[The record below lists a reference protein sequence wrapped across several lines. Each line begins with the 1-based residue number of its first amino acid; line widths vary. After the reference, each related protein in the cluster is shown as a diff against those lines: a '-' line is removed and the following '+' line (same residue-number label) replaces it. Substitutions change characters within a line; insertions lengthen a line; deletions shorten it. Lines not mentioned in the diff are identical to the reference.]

1 MPKANPD
8 YRTRIL
14 DAAREVM
21 SERGFESDI
30 HEVIER
36 AGVGVSTVYRH
47 FPNKEA
53 LFRAVTQEMVDKTRL
68 QFLDIAVNYRDAID
82 CIALTMKLGFENVEQ
97 YGHLAIQMF
106 SGAEPKQY
114 SDLFDREALEAF
126 FAALIERGIH
136 QGHFRKDLDV
146 RHAVGVWFALV
157 APKVLSRMMA
167 EHAVQ
172 DIAHATTDF
181 FLAGLTHPPAPRELP

>member
-68 QFLDIAVNYRDAID
+68 QFLDIAVNHRDAID
-82 CIALTMKLGFENVEQ
+82 GIAVPSPSST
-97 YGHLAIQMF
+97 ATC
-106 SGAEPKQY
+106 STA
-114 SDLFDREALEAF
+114 R
-126 FAALIERGIH
+126 R
-136 QGHFRKDLDV
+136 
-146 RHAVGVWFALV
+146 
-157 APKVLSRMMA
+157 SR
-167 EHAVQ
+167 
-172 DIAHATTDF
+172 
-181 FLAGLTHPPAPRELP
+181 PSSRR